1 MPTYL
6 AYPEFFHCDVVG
18 TVLASGQMRVTFVS
32 NIFPPTVGGPA
43 THIYHLA
50 NTLHERGH
58 QVRAVVCPDD
68 PDNAVSVPFPIKRV
82 SWNIP
87 VALRYLLVFWH
98 TWQAALK
105 SDVVYINGIELPS
118 SLAALMARRPR
129 LLKVVGD
136 WAWESAVRRGLTTTS
151 IEEFQRSNHTPVIRV
166 FRAIQRT
173 FSRLASTIIVPSS
186 YVRQL
191 VIGWGIPP
199 HKVHIVQNALTE
211 TPRIDI
217 TRNEAKQRIGLRGSL
232 VCTVARLYAWKRVDI
247 LLEMVPAFTGDSTLV
262 IVGDGPEQAALE
274 NRARSLGVADRVRF
288 VGRIPHH
295 EVHLYLRAADVFV
308 LNTSYEGLS
317 HTLIE
322 TRSVG
327 TPIVTTDIGGNREIL
342 KNEETALLVPVGD
355 PESFVAAVN
364 RLLNS
369 PELRQ
374 HLAQAAT
381 RGLEH
386 FIWDRLVD
394 ETMEIIDK
402 LTKPQPV
409 TKPPGKA

>member
-1 MPTYL
+1 
-6 AYPEFFHCDVVG
+6 
-18 TVLASGQMRVTFVS
+18 
-32 NIFPPTVGGPA
+32 
-43 THIYHLA
+43 
-50 NTLHERGH
+50 
-58 QVRAVVCPDD
+58 
-68 PDNAVSVPFPIKRV
+68 
-82 SWNIP
+82 
-87 VALRYLLVFWH
+87 
-98 TWQAALK
+98 
-105 SDVVYINGIELPS
+105 
-118 SLAALMARRPR
+118 
-129 LLKVVGD
+129 
-136 WAWESAVRRGLTTTS
+136 
-151 IEEFQRSNHTPVIRV
+151 
-166 FRAIQRT
+166 
-173 FSRLASTIIVPSS
+173 
-186 YVRQL
+186 VRQL

-232 VCTVARLYAWKRVDI
+232 VCTVARLYAWKRVDL

-374 HLAQAAT
+374 NLAQAAT

-386 FIWDRLVD
+386 YIWDRLVD

-402 LTKPQPV
+402 LIKPQPV
-409 TKPPGKA
+409 TKPPEKA